1 MSAPQPVTL
10 YAVQFSLWE
19 IAQDSFLAGPLPR
32 LQFGAPPRADTP
44 LWCWPRSRLTTCA
57 EHTPPLP
64 PIPGRISA
72 RTLVHLTYCQKKNR
86 SSGGHST
93 ERLLRRCLPELAA
106 SYQAPPERRPR
117 RLRLTRSPERLRP
130 PAAQGTRPPCV
141 RMARHEP
148 GADIKASLDARN
160 LVHFHRRLWSAP
172 AAATAL
178 DDAASEA
185 GLARR
190 QGAGTGRLADLTL
203 DDLYAGSL
211 SPVSLRDFENFLAFE

>member
-1 MSAPQPVTL
+1 
-10 YAVQFSLWE
+10 
-19 IAQDSFLAGPLPR
+19 
-32 LQFGAPPRADTP
+32 
-44 LWCWPRSRLTTCA
+44 
-57 EHTPPLP
+57 
-64 PIPGRISA
+64 
-72 RTLVHLTYCQKKNR
+72 
-86 SSGGHST
+86 
-93 ERLLRRCLPELAA
+93 
-106 SYQAPPERRPR
+106 
-117 RLRLTRSPERLRP
+117 
-130 PAAQGTRPPCV
+130 
-141 RMARHEP
+141 MARHEP